1 MSKLWYPKIDYVKCN
16 GCMTCRDMCRNGV
29 FADNQNPQLKPEIIN
44 REGCVTGCRG
54 CGKKCPVG
62 AITYLGEENAGVY
75 DPSCSC
81 GG

>member
-1 MSKLWYPKIDYVKCN
+1 MSNVWYPKIDYVKCN

-29 FADNQNPQLKPEIIN
+29 FANNQNPQLKPEIIN

-62 AITYLGEENAGVY
+62 AITYLGEENACVY